1 METRFYL
8 KKLKGKEEG
17 MIQFQFSADYR
28 KLKISSRLKI
38 SINDWEEGYPK
49 KIASTK
55 GIRHTLSNYKNQID
69 EFISDSIK
77 KNDKRKPTK
86 YELSNFIN
94 VLLQGHDTNR
104 TTISTLIDVFL
115 DSQKNEIAKVT
126 MTYKRIQLAHFSKT
140 IKADK
145 LTITDLTDDIILKY
159 RTKLVSEKRENTTTN
174 KYICTVHTFLNW
186 LKRNKYTPYNLAESL
201 MKLKEVKKD
210 VIALNEKELKIL
222 ENANLKDHLQNQ
234 VDVFLI
240 GCYTAL
246 GISDIKRITK
256 DSIEGGY
263 IKIRRKKTGKFL
275 RIPILSQTS
284 RILEKHDYKLP
295 CISDNKGN
303 ESLKEAF
310 KKLKINRKVN
320 ITRMIG
326 AEIFDEYK
334 PLSEVIS
341 WHKARKTAITIA
353 LQKGIPDHTVMQLSG
368 HSKYESMKPYID
380 KADDFLMQ
388 EMMEKLNK
396 P

>member
-126 MTYKRIQLAHFSKT
+126 MTYKRIQLAHFYKT

-145 LTITDLTDDIILKY
+145 LKITDLTNNIILKY
-159 RTKLVSEKRENTTTN
+159 KTQLVSEKLKNTTTN
-174 KYICTVHTFLNW
+174 KYLCRVN
-186 LKRNKYTPYNLAESL
+186 NLT
-201 MKLKEVKKD
+201 
-210 VIALNEKELKIL
+210 
-222 ENANLKDHLQNQ
+222 
-234 VDVFLI
+234 LI
-240 GCYTAL
+240 
-246 GISDIKRITK
+246 
-256 DSIEGGY
+256 SI
-263 IKIRRKKTGKFL
+263 
-275 RIPILSQTS
+275 
-284 RILEKHDYKLP
+284 
-295 CISDNKGN
+295 
-303 ESLKEAF
+303 
-310 KKLKINRKVN
+310 
-320 ITRMIG
+320 
-326 AEIFDEYK
+326 
-334 PLSEVIS
+334 
-341 WHKARKTAITIA
+341 
-353 LQKGIPDHTVMQLSG
+353 
-368 HSKYESMKPYID
+368 
-380 KADDFLMQ
+380 
-388 EMMEKLNK
+388 
-396 P
+396 